1 MKPAFTD
8 VVANERLRT
17 RLGTDLQSGTL
28 SHAYI
33 LEGMPGSGK
42 HTIALRIAAALAC
55 DHRTDSTTP
64 LPRRDLYQSRRQV
77 DSWRRGHS

>member
-42 HTIALRIAAALAC
+42 HTITLRIAAALAC
-55 DHRTDSTTP
+55 ESGCSVGRIDV
-64 LPRRDLYQSRRQV
+64 SRLRARLRQN
-77 DSWRRGHS
+77 GAFIE